1 MSDPSTN
8 YQTILNNIQNLQD
21 KEKRLYSE
29 LHALP
34 SHSNF
39 ERQRAIVSEI
49 NQSSIKKIALF
60 KNLYSLNA
68 LLQQDI
74 SRGNDDLASRMEVA
88 KLVENQLEQSKARI
102 NSIRN
107 QNINNLRQTEIN
119 HYFSDRYRAFG
130 SVFQTIIFVCI
141 ALVIISVLRRRY
153 ILSSRVSNL
162 LAAIVIIVG
171 LGLVLPAFYDIDARN
186 NMVFA
191 EYDFEFVP
199 NSSKN
204 PQHSDNSNEH
214 MDFWMT
220 HKDEDTQK
228 KYDKDIKLLK
238 EGDCV
243 GPECCSGPGLRY
255 DKHAEACVV
264 DKGHESFGNISGQ
277 SGGGGASLDDPNT
290 YSSLLV
296 HVNPSGKYYSAN

>member
-1 MSDPSTN
+1 MSDPSTS
-8 YQTILNNIQNLQD
+8 YHTILNNIQNLQER
-21 KEKRLYSE
+21 EKGLYSE
-29 LHALP
+29 LEALP
-34 SHSNF
+34 PHSNF
-39 ERQRAIVSEI
+39 ERQRAIVAEI
-49 NQSSIKKIALF
+49 NKTSMEKINLF
-60 KNLYSLNA
+60 KNLYALNT

-74 SRGNDDLASRMEVA
+74 ARGNDDLAARIEIA
-88 KLVENQLEQSKARI
+88 KLMEKQLAESQERIKRTRNENI
-102 NSIRN
+102 NS
-107 QNINNLRQTEIN
+107 LRQTEIN

-130 SVFQTIIFVCI
+130 GIFLYIIYVCVALIII
-141 ALVIISVLRRRY
+141 AVLRRRY

-191 EYDFEFVP
+191 EYDFEFDP
-199 NSSKN
+199 SSSKN
-204 PQHSDNSNEH
+204 PQHSDKSNEH

>member
-8 YQTILNNIQNLQD
+8 YHAILNNIQNLQD
-21 KEKRLYSE
+21 NEKRLYSE
-29 LHALP
+29 LDALP
-34 SHSNF
+34 QHSNF
-39 ERQRAIVSEI
+39 ERQRAIVAEI
-49 NQSSIKKIALF
+49 NQTSMKKIALF
-60 KNLYSLNA
+60 KNLYSINA

-74 SRGNDDLASRMEVA
+74 SRGNDDLAARTEVA

-102 NSIRN
+102 NSTRS
-107 QNINNLRQTEIN
+107 QNINNLRQTEVN
-119 HYFSDRYRAFG
+119 HYFSDRYQAYG
-130 SVFQTIIFVCI
+130 SVFQNIILVCVALIII
-141 ALVIISVLRRRY
+141 AVLRRRY

-162 LAAIVIIVG
+162 LAAIAILVG
-171 LGLVLPAFYDIDARN
+171 LGLVLPAFYDIDSRN
-186 NMVFA
+186 NMVFS
-191 EYDFEFVP
+191 EYDFEFDP
-199 NSSKN
+199 HSSKN
-204 PQHSDNSNEH
+204 PHHSDKDEH
-214 MDFWMT
+214 LGFWMN
-220 HKDEDTQK
+220 HKDDDDLK

-255 DKHAEACVV
+255 DKHAEACIV

-296 HVNPSGKYYSAN
+296 HVDPSGKYYSAN